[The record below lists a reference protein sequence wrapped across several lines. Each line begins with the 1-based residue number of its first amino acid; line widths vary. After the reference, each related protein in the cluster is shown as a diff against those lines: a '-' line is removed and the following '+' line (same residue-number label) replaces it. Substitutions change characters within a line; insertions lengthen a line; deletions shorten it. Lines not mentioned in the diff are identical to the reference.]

1 MKRLFS
7 WILCLALLAAMVVP
21 ALGDYTVRMSTW
33 SLMVDG
39 DMVSCLK
46 YNINGYNYFKL
57 RDLAYL
63 LNGTPCQFSVDY
75 IEETNTVS
83 IVTGQPYEPIG
94 TELMEPAEDELVT
107 VELSSHGLQIDGE
120 RARGFS
126 YYLINGNNYYKLRDL
141 AEYVGFDVDSSNVSR
156 TAIINTAPHV
166 RRELNPEEIYARC
179 TPAVFYLELYDSDG
193 WAIKSGSG
201 FFVSE
206 SGVAVTN
213 FHVISGAADASVVL
227 SDGRECR
234 VSGVYNWNEEEDWAV
249 IQVEG
254 SGFSALTVGSESS
267 AVGGAKAYAI
277 GSPLGLQNTMTDGM
291 ISNPSRMDGNV
302 RYLQTS
308 AAISHGSSGGAL
320 INKYGE
326 VIGVTSAGY
335 EEGQNLN
342 LALPMSYVN
351 YTDLGELT
359 PLSSA
364 ARVEYGM
371 IYIEEA
377 EILLSM
383 SDDAYVIHAYVDVE
397 SDADYYLQYSFQ
409 DPEIVDA
416 EWGDWYNDAHSI
428 DLTLWPREVGTSAL
442 TVWLYTTEGTLLD
455 AKFMSVTVLPS
466 ESTPTGGG
474 TLNILGS
481 DSVTVPLN
489 GSERR
494 TIYAFPGETDEV
506 CYLKYMID
514 DPNIVSCSWAE
525 EWDDYYYLDLFI
537 FPQTTGTTNITLV
550 YYTESNVTLATRT
563 MQVTVV
569 PGV

>member
-1 MKRLFS
+1 MKRLLTC
-7 WILCLALLAAMVVP
+7 ILCLSLLFALAIPV
-21 ALGDYTVRMSTW
+21 LGDYTARLSPW

-39 DMVSCLK
+39 SIMNCEK
-46 YNINGYNYFKL
+46 YIINGYNYFKL
-57 RDLAYL
+57 RGLAYL
-63 LNGTPCQFSVDY
+63 LNGTPCQFSVDF
-75 IEETNTVS
+75 IDETRTVS
-83 IVTGQPYEPIG
+83 IVTGQPYEPNG
-94 TELMEPAEDELVT
+94 TELRETAENE
-107 VELSSHGLQIDGE
+107 VEDAYFSSHGLQIDGQTV
-120 RARGFS
+120 RGFS

-156 TAIINTAPHV
+156 TAIIDTAPHV
-166 RRELNPEEIYARC
+166 RRELNAEEIYARC
-179 TPAVFYLELYDSDG
+179 TPAVFYLEIYNSDG

-201 FFVSE
+201 FFLNE
-206 SGVAVTN
+206 NGVAVTN
-213 FHVISGAADASVVL
+213 FHVISGASDAAAVL
-227 SDGRECR
+227 SDGRECH

-267 AVGGAKAYAI
+267 AVGGAKVYAI

-326 VIGVTSAGY
+326 VIGITSAGY
-335 EEGQNLN
+335 DEGQNLN

-351 YTDLGELT
+351 YSDLPPLT
-359 PLSSA
+359 PLSDA

-377 EILLSM
+377 DIVLSM
-383 SDDAYVIHAYVDVE
+383 DDGSYVVHAYVDVE
-397 SDADYYLQYSFQ
+397 SEASYYLHYDLG
-409 DPEIVDA
+409 DPDVVDA
-416 EWGDWYNDAHSI
+416 EWSEWSEDARSI
-428 DLTLWPREVGTSAL
+428 DLTLRPMEVGTSSL

-455 AKFMSVTVLPS
+455 AKFMSVTVMPS
-466 ESTPTGGG
+466 QGKPTGGG
-474 TLNILGS
+474 TLNVFGTETI
-481 DSVTVPLN
+481 TVGLN

-494 TIYAFPGETDEV
+494 TIYAYPGSTDEV
-506 CYLKYMID
+506 CYLKYVID
-514 DPNIVSCSWAE
+514 DPNIVDCDWAAD
-525 EWDDYYYLDLFI
+525 WDDYYYIDLF
-537 FPQTTGTTNITLV
+537 FYPLTTGSTNVTLI

-563 MQVTVV
+563 LRVTVV